1 MMAETDIVML
11 AAQSLLANGS
21 VMCSKGSG
29 IVACV
34 AKEDQV
40 PVLVCC
46 ETYKF
51 DDRCAINALD
61 NKNELREYSIEGGNK
76 GESISFVDIVHDV
89 IPATLVTACITEVGI
104 IPSTSV
110 ATIITENEKKRK
122 DLDEMEFDE

>member
-1 MMAETDIVML
+1 MAESDMVLL

-21 VMCSKGSG
+21 VMCAKGSG

-46 ETYKF
+46 ESYKF

-61 NKNELREYSIEGGNK
+61 NKNELREFQLDQRPGLV
-76 GESISFVDIVHDV
+76 FRDIHF
-89 IPATLVTACITEVGI
+89 LG
-104 IPSTSV
+104 
-110 ATIITENEKKRK
+110 
-122 DLDEMEFDE
+122 L